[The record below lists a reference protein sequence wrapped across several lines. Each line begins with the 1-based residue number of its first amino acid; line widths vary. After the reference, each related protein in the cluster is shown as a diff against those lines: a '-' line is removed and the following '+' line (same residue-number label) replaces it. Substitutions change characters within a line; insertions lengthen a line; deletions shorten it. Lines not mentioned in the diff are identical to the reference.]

1 MGIIMHAA
9 NILPYLYI
17 KYQSANAIRMPACS
31 GHNPTTKI
39 IPGTLII
46 IPGLQQRINLYKY
59 ISNR

>member
-1 MGIIMHAA
+1 MGMHAA

-39 IPGTLII
+39 RRL
-46 IPGLQQRINLYKY
+46 LQQRINLYKKY
-59 ISNR
+59 IY